1 MILKFI
7 FLEWKKLM
15 RSPNLAEN
23 AGITVLLAF
32 LASIYAIW
40 FVLLSVQLYG
50 KLQVFFPEVNPF
62 VAANRFVL
70 YWLFFDLTMRHFFQK
85 LPNLGIAS
93 LLTLNIPKSKIIHYI
108 LGRSF
113 FSFLNL
119 IAAFASV
126 PFALTLLAKGYPTSH
141 VLTWLGFL
149 LLATMTINC
158 LHVIVTS
165 KDGVGKEYIGVG
177 VVLFFALIICLDY
190 FKFFSVGAIF
200 GRGIDWI
207 TTHPYGLIIPALL
220 FVAAYVVAYKTL
232 KEHFYLDAVLQVKH
246 KNRKTSQL
254 SWVERFGGLAPLLK
268 MDLRLIWRNKRTK
281 GLLWTAGLMLF
292 YGLLLY
298 KGDSS
303 HPRFLAMF
311 AGVFMTGIFIYN
323 FGMYVPAW
331 DGAYYRFLMSRDV
344 GMKAYLQ
351 SKYLLLVGSS
361 IMAFVLTIPY
371 VYFGW
376 EVLLIHF
383 AAFMYNIGIASL
395 FMLYYGS
402 FRRKTMDLD
411 SRASF
416 NYQGVSGTDML
427 IVFPILFIPIIVF
440 AILKY
445 AVGLYLAV
453 GFFVLIGVLGLLF
466 RQRVLS
472 KIAERYAKNKYKM
485 ITGFSQK

>member
-1 MILKFI
+1 MIWKFI
-7 FLEWKKLM
+7 SLEWKKLM

-23 AGITVLLAF
+23 AGITVLLVF
-32 LASIYAIW
+32 LAFIYAVW
-40 FVLLSVQLYG
+40 FMVFSAQLYA
-50 KLQVFFPEVNPF
+50 KLQLMFPDTDPF
-62 VAANRFVL
+62 MSANRFIL
-70 YWLFFDLTMRHFFQK
+70 YWLFFDLTIRHFFQK

-93 LLTLNIPKSKIIHYI
+93 LLILNIRKSKIIHYI

-126 PFALTLLAKGYPTSH
+126 PFAITLLINGYSTLQ
-141 VLTWLGFL
+141 VITWLCLL
-149 LLATMTINC
+149 LLATMIVNFV
-158 LHVIVTS
+158 HVIVTS
-165 KDGVGKEYIGVG
+165 KDGVGKEYIGVSI
-177 VVLFFALIICLDY
+177 VLFFAAVMCLDY
-190 FKFFSVGAIF
+190 FQIFSLGAVF

-207 TTHPYGLIIPALL
+207 TLHTYGLVIPLIILIIT
-220 FVAAYVVAYKTL
+220 YIWSYTTL

-246 KNRKTSQL
+246 KHRKTSQL
-254 SWVERFGGLAPLLK
+254 SWVERFGGLAPLMK
-268 MDLRLIWRNKRTK
+268 MDLRLIWRNKRTR

-292 YGLLLY
+292 YGLIFYKEDGEMLL
-298 KGDSS
+298 
-303 HPRFLAMF
+303 FTMF

-331 DGAYYRFLMSRDV
+331 DGTYYRFLMSRDID
-344 GMKAYLQ
+344 MKAYLQ

-383 AAFMYNIGIASL
+383 AAFMYNIGIAAP

-402 FRRKTMDLD
+402 FRRKAMDLQ
-411 SRASF
+411 SSASF

-427 IVFPILFIPIIVF
+427 VIFPVLLVPFVLFLILYYTI
-440 AILKY
+440 
-445 AVGLYLAV
+445 GLYFAV
-453 GFFVLIGVLGLLF
+453 GFFVLTGILGLLF
-466 RQRVLS
+466 RHRMLN
-472 KIAERYAKNKYKM
+472 KIAQQYVKNKYKM
-485 ITGFSQK
+485 LIGFSKK